1 MSEENK
7 KRNLLQEGRGILDH
21 RVSSGPVR
29 GSVFLNPTERGQMY
43 SVNIARNY
51 QDKDGNWHS
60 TNSFNS
66 RDLPHVE
73 AVARRAHDY
82 CELNRGKEIYHEPEP
97 DKPAKESLFK
107 ASQRKKGMEKSR

>member
-1 MSEENK
+1 MSDENK
-7 KRNLLQEGRGILDH
+7 KRNLLQEGKGLLDH

-51 QDKDGNWHS
+51 QDKDGNWRS
-60 TNSFNS
+60 TSSFNA

-82 CELNRGKEIYHEPEP
+82 CEHNRGKEIYREPEAERAA
-97 DKPAKESLFK
+97 DAPAKAAK
-107 ASQRKKGMEKSR
+107 QRGMEKSR